1 MSSEVRLPQ
10 WGMGMQEGTVLR
22 WLKRVGD
29 PVQAGEDLVEVEAA
43 KTTQP
48 VTAPATGV
56 LLRVLVPEGETVPV
70 RTTLAVVGAPSE
82 AAAGLASA
90 SPPPETPRPPA
101 KVAEE
106 RRVPVTPVARKL
118 ARDLGVDLAL
128 VAGSGPGGRIDE
140 ADVRAYVERQRP
152 STPEPVAEPAPA
164 PPPQP
169 SAGSGQVEPMSG
181 M

>member
-56 LLRVLVPEGETVPV
+56 LLLVLVPEGETVPV
-70 RTTLAVVGAPSE
+70 RATLGVVGAPSE
-82 AAAGLASA
+82 AAADQ
-90 SPPPETPRPPA
+90 PA
-101 KVAEE
+101 
-106 RRVPVTPVARKL
+106 
-118 ARDLGVDLAL
+118 
-128 VAGSGPGGRIDE
+128 AG
-140 ADVRAYVERQRP
+140 
-152 STPEPVAEPAPA
+152 PAPSV
-164 PPPQP
+164 P
-169 SAGSGQVEPMSG
+169 SAGPPRSS
-181 M
+181 